1 MKAELQ
7 TTSNFFGLQSFAG
20 RGRGRLSTSQQ
31 QQRHR
36 VVPSVRQ
43 HFAHANSIDVS
54 FSRVFLAVTMDIKA
68 AAAAPAAHFLLLSEA
83 STS

>member
-7 TTSNFFGLQSFAG
+7 TTSNFFGVQSFAG

-31 QQRHR
+31 QQRHIR

-43 HFAHANSIDVS
+43 HFAYANSIDVS
-54 FSRVFLAVTMDIKA
+54 FSGPFLADTVDLKA
-68 AAAAPAAHFLLLSEA
+68 AAVAHFLLLSEA
-83 STS
+83 SNP